1 MNLENKGSF
10 DVFASKLKIKNID
23 LDNSRLIWL
32 KNSFIAKNMLYMFYA
47 APGSGKS
54 LGAFYLALDLLKE
67 NKIDK
72 LYYFDGD
79 NPLATL
85 TDRNISNFIQKFE
98 NKLRY
103 ISYTNKNVNCKTII
117 PEILQKLKDDT
128 NNKENILIVFDS
140 IRNFTNADMLSDK
153 EVIPLMDTLQQLRD
167 YATVW
172 FLHHQPKQDLNDR
185 SKNNKAYKGS
195 TAFMDSVD
203 EAYFVSKL
211 PSNKRLTILFEPM
224 KQRNST
230 TSQAITID
238 IKSGNIS
245 YDDYEYTALDIK
257 RKTTVDYITRVI
269 NSSSNGI
276 NAKYIIYQVKAL
288 AQSENNDDNIVGDK
302 NFRELLKRFENK
314 YWRIKE
320 GTYPSIE
327 YYPINTDI

>member
-1 MNLENKGSF
+1 MVRNKYY
-10 DVFASKLKIKNID
+10 I
-23 LDNSRLIWL
+23 
-32 KNSFIAKNMLYMFYA
+32 
-47 APGSGKS
+47 
-54 LGAFYLALDLLKE
+54 KE

-128 NNKENILIVFDS
+128 NNKENILIIFDS

-195 TAFMDSVD
+195 AAFMDSVD

-224 KQRNST
+224 KQINST

-257 RKTTVDYITRVI
+257 RKTTVDYIARVV